1 MVAIHTCSVVCYKY
15 VWATCY
21 MSGGVVNG
29 SHTCSVVGYKYVWA
43 TVIYC
48 YMSSKSIVSTGCP
61 HTVSCRVVVHVRL
74 LMQVSVLLIRSKE
87 EKNRKFL

>member
-1 MVAIHTCSVVCYKY
+1 MYGLLVTCQGVWLMVAI
-15 VWATCY
+15 
-21 MSGGVVNG
+21 
-29 SHTCSVVGYKYVWA
+29 TCSVVGYKYVWA